1 MFLIDNLWKIFEV
14 AREER
19 TDGDNFEGDMTTA
32 PDLFINAIKG
42 NEDFACM
49 ADVDKAALLA
59 EWEAEDQA
67 AAKAEYKAIVGHDPD
82 HKEVSCYKELAA
94 AFTAGDKEGFEKVK
108 DDALNKLHDAEGV

>member
-1 MFLIDNLWKIFEV
+1 MFLMDNLWKIFEV

-49 ADVDKAALLA
+49 ADVDKDALLA

-82 HKEVSCYKELAA
+82 HKEVSRYKELSA
-94 AFTAGDKEGFEKVK
+94 AFTAGDE
-108 DDALNKLHDAEGV
+108 DAFDVIKAEAMAELHGAEGV

>member
-49 ADVDKAALLA
+49 ADVDKDTLLKQ
-59 EWEAEDQA
+59 WEAEDQA

-82 HKEVSCYKELAA
+82 MPEVSRYKELCA
-94 AFTAGDKEGFEKVK
+94 AFAVGDKETFEKVK
-108 DDALNKLHDAEGV
+108 AGALAELHGHD